1 MPLLDSDDP
10 LAQPVPENQN
20 TQTVLGEGR
29 KTLQDI
35 SDPAERSDP
44 RGRKSVGQG
53 KGKVILSMS
62 REAAAAESA
71 GAPLQQFGE
80 VAEAISATTKKLE
93 KAALL
98 GNYFK
103 ELNDADLTRAA
114 RYFAGHQFALSDS
127 RTTNVGGSTISQA
140 LCQATGLS
148 MEDLAPRYVRLGDA
162 GETAYEAVKE
172 AKHGI
177 QLPAIT
183 LAEIESIITRLSET
197 RGTRNKTALLARVIH
212 QASPLEAKY
221 LVKLLA
227 SDLRIGLKEG
237 LVEDALARCFA
248 RPLSD
253 VAHANMLLGDIGEA
267 AVRARNS
274 DLRNIEMRL
283 FHPIKFMLATPAADL
298 SDIAR
303 TMPAE
308 FFVEDKFDGIRAQA
322 HVKDARIAIYSRT
335 MDEITHR
342 FPELIEPLRDLP
354 TDVVIDGEIVPAQ
367 GERILPFSELQKRLG
382 RKTIGKD
389 LLSEVPVI
397 LVAYDLL
404 YADGR
409 VLINESL
416 RERREILN
424 TLVPKQGTV
433 RLSIAKRFKA
443 VAPLD
448 DEFTNARGRGNE
460 GLMIKSPAS
469 LYKPGRR
476 GRDWLKLKR
485 AIATLDVVVTAV
497 EVGHGKRRHLLSD
510 YTFAVRR
517 SGQNN
522 ELLNIGKAYSGLT
535 DVELAE
541 LTQWFQAHTLQEF
554 GHGRVRLVE
563 PTIVIEVTF
572 DRVQESKRH
581 KSGYA
586 LRFPRILRVRTDKNP
601 EDVDTLETVQ
611 RLVEANQSP
620 DPDQDDARSS

>member
-1 MPLLDSDDP
+1 
-10 LAQPVPENQN
+10 
-20 TQTVLGEGR
+20 
-29 KTLQDI
+29 
-35 SDPAERSDP
+35 
-44 RGRKSVGQG
+44 
-53 KGKVILSMS
+53 MS
-62 REAAAAESA
+62 RKDTSERAEPA
-71 GAPLQQFGE
+71 GAPLQQFAE

-93 KAALL
+93 KSALL

-103 ELNDADLTRAA
+103 ELIDADLARAA

-127 RTTNVGGSTISQA
+127 RTTNVGGSITSEA
-140 LCQATGLS
+140 LCQATGFSL
-148 MEDLAPRYVRLGDA
+148 EDLAPRFVRLGDA

-172 AKHGI
+172 ANHGV
-177 QLPAIT
+177 QLPTIT
-183 LAEIESIITRLSET
+183 LAETESIITRLSET
-197 RGTRNKTALLARVIH
+197 RGTRNKIALLATVLH

-237 LVEDALARCFA
+237 LVEDAIARCFA
-248 RPLSD
+248 RPLPD

-274 DLRNIEMRL
+274 DLRGIEMRL

-298 SDIAR
+298 SDVAR

-322 HVKDARIAIYSRT
+322 HAQDERVSIYSRT

-342 FPELIEPLRDLP
+342 FPELIEPLRSLP
-354 TDVVIDGEIVPAQ
+354 TDVVIDGEIVPAK

-389 LLSEVPVI
+389 LMSEVPVI

-404 YADGR
+404 YAEGR
-409 VLINESL
+409 VLINQSL
-416 RERREILN
+416 EERREILN
-424 TLVPKQGTV
+424 RLVPRQGTV
-433 RLSIAKRFKA
+433 RLSIAKTFKE

-448 DEFTNARGRGNE
+448 DEFTNSRGRGNE
-460 GLMIKSPAS
+460 GLMIKSPDS

-485 AIATLDVVVTAV
+485 PIATLDVVVTAV

-517 SGQNN
+517 SEESN
-522 ELLNIGKAYSGLT
+522 ELLNIGKAYSGLR

-541 LTQWFQAHTLQEF
+541 LTEWFQAHTLQEF
-554 GHGRVRLVE
+554 EHGRVRLVE
-563 PTIVIEVTF
+563 PRIVIEVTF

-586 LRFPRILRVRTDKNP
+586 LRFPRIVRVRTDKNP
-601 EDVDTLETVQ
+601 EDVDTLDIVR
-611 RLVEANQSP
+611 RLVDSNDTPSP
-620 DPDQDDARSS
+620 VLSR